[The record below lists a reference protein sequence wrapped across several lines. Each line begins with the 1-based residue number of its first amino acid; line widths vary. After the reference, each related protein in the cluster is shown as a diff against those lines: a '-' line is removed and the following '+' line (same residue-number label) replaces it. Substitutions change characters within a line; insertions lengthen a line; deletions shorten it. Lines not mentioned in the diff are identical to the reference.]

1 MEAPKLKYGGTEVT
15 MHEPKARVWR
25 KLTELKDKDQDIDT
39 FAEILAVAYGDY
51 GYSTDDILDNVEV
64 SDLIPASFAAIT
76 FVNELVESK
85 LTKIVN
91 DPKNAQKA

>member
-1 MEAPKLKYGGTEVT
+1 

-25 KLTELKDKDQDIDT
+25 KLTELKDRDQDIDT

-64 SDLIPASFAAIT
+64 SDLIPASFQAIT

-85 LTKIVN
+85 LTKIVA
-91 DPKNAQKA
+91 DPKNAPKA

>member
-1 MEAPKLKYGGTEVT
+1 

-39 FAEILAVAYGDY
+39 FAEILSVAYGDY

-64 SDLIPASFAAIT
+64 SDLIPSAFAAVT

-85 LTKIVN
+85 LTKVVA
-91 DPKNAQKA
+91 DPNVKKA